1 MRSWT
6 PAQVYRPITRNVI
19 VWQGPSRLTGAPI
32 LVVASAQ
39 NGNPKIGPMLQ
50 LWIIPATSPLE
61 ALRTGADAAV
71 CGDCRLR
78 GDGHG
83 HERACYV
90 WSPGVEN
97 IWQSAQKPHRTARST
112 PEAFAELV
120 TGLRLRIG
128 AYGDPVAV
136 PLAVW
141 MPMLQTATSWTAYT
155 HQHRRPDAQ
164 SYRAFCMASVD
175 SIEEQRQAEA
185 RGWRTFRLRAA
196 VDDALGAGE
205 IACPA
210 SAEAGH
216 RTVCASCELCRG
228 QARQAKSIAIVVHGR
243 GGLKWFPSRQSAER
257 ELALTS

>member
-1 MRSWT
+1 MRSW
-6 PAQVYRPITRNVI
+6 AAADIYRPITKNVL
-19 VWQGPSRLTGAPI
+19 VWQGPSRITGDPI
-32 LVVASAQ
+32 LVIASAQ
-39 NGNPKIGPMLQ
+39 NGNPKIGHMLQ
-50 LWIIPATSPLE
+50 IWILPSTSPLE

-78 GDGHG
+78 GDGYG

-97 IWQSAQKPHRTARST
+97 IWQSAQKPHRTVSST

-141 MPMLQTATSWTAYT
+141 MPMLATAESWTSYT
-155 HQHRRPDAQ
+155 HRWHRPEAQ
-164 SYRAFCMASVD
+164 PYRAFCMASVD
-175 SIEEQRQAEA
+175 SLEEQRQAIA
-185 RGWRTFRLRAA
+185 RGWRTFRVRQFT
-196 VDDALGAGE
+196 DDLQANE
-205 IACPA
+205 VICPA
-210 SAEAGH
+210 SAEGGH

-228 QARQAKSIAIVVHGR
+228 QARPAKSIAIVVHGR
-243 GGLKWFPSRQSAER
+243 GGMKWFPSRQAATR
-257 ELALTS
+257 ELALTT